1 MPTSELGER
10 YTTHSLEA
18 DMIDAGSEYIAEA
31 VRTARQRLDE
41 LEEQVRDKAHDATRA
56 TEYFVRKHPWQSVG
70 LAAGIGLIVGVL
82 ISRR

>member
-1 MPTSELGER
+1 
-10 YTTHSLEA
+10 
-18 DMIDAGSEYIAEA
+18 MIDAGAEYIAEA
-31 VRTARQRLDE
+31 VRAARQRLDE
-41 LEEQVRDKAHDATRA
+41 LEDQVKDKTHDAARS